1 MLKYLSYFSIIFT
14 VLALVLLGFS
24 LAETKWAVA
33 SLVVAC
39 SFGIAN
45 FIVNYYTKTVDQFFV
60 TQEAFDRLK
69 VDHEKALEKI
79 EAMEGM
85 KVHLSRLSSLG
96 EVAGNI
102 GHEMNNQ
109 LSVLEAFG
117 EKLLMVH
124 ESKKVFDKDY
134 IFQTGEKIKKHTE
147 NLHHL
152 TKGIR
157 NYVRAS
163 GEEEKEYVEVQSIVD
178 QALYLAKPKAKK
190 HHVMLKT
197 FLDMKGVQI
206 YCNPLEISQII
217 LNLITNAI
225 DAIAET
231 HDAWIQIHS
240 WIEDENILISVTD
253 SGNGIPKDLAVK
265 IMDPYFTTKEAGK
278 GTGIGLSI
286 SKEIAKD
293 HGGKLIYDSNFR
305 HTRFILKLPM
315 QKPEQKSA

>member
-1 MLKYLSYFSIIFT
+1 MLKTLNYFSIGFST
-14 VLALVLLGFS
+14 LALALIS
-24 LAETKWAVA
+24 LTEVDVKWVTAC
-33 SLVVAC
+33 LIIGC

-45 FIVNYYTKTVDQFFV
+45 FIVNYYSKMADQFFV
-60 TQEAFDRLK
+60 TQEAFDRLRI
-69 VDHEKALEKI
+69 DHEKALEKI
-79 EAMEGM
+79 DEMEGM

-117 EKLLMVH
+117 EKLTMVN

-134 IFQTGEKIKKHTE
+134 IFKTGEKIIKHTK

-163 GEEEKEYVEVQSIVD
+163 GEEEKEYVEVHTIVD

-217 LNLITNAI
+217 LNLITNAV
-225 DAIAET
+225 DAIADT
-231 HDAWIQIHS
+231 PDAWIQIHS
-240 WIEDENILISVTD
+240 WAEDDNILVSVTD
-253 SGNGIPKDLAVK
+253 SGSGIPKELALK

-293 HGGKLIYDSNFR
+293 HGGQLIYDSNFR
-305 HTRFILKLPM
+305 HTRFILKLPL
-315 QKPEQKSA
+315 QRPVEKSA